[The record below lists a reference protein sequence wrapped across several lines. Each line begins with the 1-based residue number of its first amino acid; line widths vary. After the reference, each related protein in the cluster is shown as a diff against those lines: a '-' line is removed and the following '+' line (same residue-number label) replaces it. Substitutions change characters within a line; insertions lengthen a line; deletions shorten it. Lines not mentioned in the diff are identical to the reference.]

1 MPFTRRAIQRHKHV
15 TSYRSKPTATA
26 PVFDNYIPLFNLDTH
41 FNSSWLTTSLTR
53 INNICRRGKGL
64 SKKMETQWMPERA
77 AQSACNGIL
86 MLLGTGTW
94 KIQMQGAVLM
104 TRGSVRRDDRYATH
118 SRNLL
123 FG

>member
-1 MPFTRRAIQRHKHV
+1 MKAIQRHKHV
-15 TSYRSKPTATA
+15 TSYQSEPTATA
-26 PVFDNYIPLFNLDTH
+26 SVFDNYFPPSLFILDAH
-41 FNSSWLTTSLTR
+41 FNNSWLTTSLTR
-53 INNICRRGKGL
+53 INNICRRGKEL

-104 TRGSVRRDDRYATH
+104 THGLVRRNDRFTPH
-118 SRNLL
+118 SRNMLL
-123 FG
+123 G